1 MIILI
6 HLLEHLGVPS
16 GVAIG
21 VVIAV
26 MKVVKGGGAKL
37 RGRRDGTFPAGKTPY
52 GDDENSRD
60 KR

>member
-6 HLLEHLGVPS
+6 HLLQHLGVPS
-16 GVAIG
+16 GVAIA

-37 RGRRDGTFPAGKTPY
+37 LGRRDSDH
-52 GDDENSRD
+52 DDGRD
-60 KR
+60 RR

>member
-26 MKVVKGGGAKL
+26 MKVVKGGGARL
-37 RGRRDGTFPAGKTPY
+37 RGRRDRNFPAGRTPY
-52 GDDENSRD
+52 GDRENRGDER
-60 KR
+60 